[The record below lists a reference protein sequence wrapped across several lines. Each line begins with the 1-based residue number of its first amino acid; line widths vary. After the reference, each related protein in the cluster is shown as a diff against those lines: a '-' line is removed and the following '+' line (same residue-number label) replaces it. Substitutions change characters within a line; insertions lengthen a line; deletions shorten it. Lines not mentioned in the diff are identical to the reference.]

1 MTTRYLSDSIIR
13 DGKAISSANAVSR
26 IRSLHKQ
33 GRISTKERVLQKG
46 ERLDI
51 IAGDEFSNSTLWW
64 VIAALSNIGWGMQA
78 PPGTILVIPTDIKEV
93 LEVI

>member
-1 MTTRYLSDSIIR
+1 MTTRYLTDSIIR
-13 DGKAISSANAVSR
+13 EGKALSSAQAVAR
-26 IRSLHKQ
+26 IRDLKKQ
-33 GRISTKERVLQKG
+33 GAISTRERVLQKG

-51 IAGDEFSNSTLWW
+51 IAGEEFSNATLWW

-78 PPGTILVIPTDIKEV
+78 PPGTILVIPTDVRSV